1 MSSGVAKPYLKVI
14 KLSRDVKTS
23 RPYASGNAVKD
34 GLTGKVLISVE
45 ERRGIR
51 FHITSGK

>member
-23 RPYASGNAVKD
+23 RPYASGNAVKRRAYRKSFN
-34 GLTGKVLISVE
+34 L
-45 ERRGIR
+45 RRGR
-51 FHITSGK
+51 GVGSGSI